1 MKDLRNKNS
10 NIMFRGKTIFAENNT
25 EARVNEMLNFMG
37 VKSNSDLVQTA
48 CGYLSMNNMEVNINN
63 IETFLK
69 EKNIVN
75 TADLRKK
82 AYSVVT
88 VNSAINNVEKFCNR
102 MQELGYKKMTNTH
115 LTKDF
120 NTEDSMIQIDIKFD
134 PNKKNLETITGYKD
148 SKICDIEQSLL
159 DQIGNDI
166 DSAVILM

>member
-88 VNSAINNVEKFCNR
+88 VNNAINNVENFCNK

-148 SKICDIEQSLL
+148 SKICDIEQDLL
-159 DQIGNDI
+159 DQIRNDI
-166 DSAVILM
+166 DNAVISM

>member
-88 VNSAINNVEKFCNR
+88 VNNAINNVENFCNK

-120 NTEDSMIQIDIKFD
+120 NTGDSMIQIDIKFD

-148 SKICDIEQSLL
+148 SKICDIEQDLL
-159 DQIGNDI
+159 DQIRNDI
-166 DSAVILM
+166 DSAVISM

>member
-1 MKDLRNKNS
+1 MKDLRNKSS

-88 VNSAINNVEKFCNR
+88 VNNAINNVENFCNK

-148 SKICDIEQSLL
+148 SKICDIEQDLL
-159 DQIGNDI
+159 DQIRNDI
-166 DSAVILM
+166 DSAVISM

>member
-1 MKDLRNKNS
+1 
-10 NIMFRGKTIFAENNT
+10 MFRGKTIFAENNT

-88 VNSAINNVEKFCNR
+88 VNNAINNVENFCNK

-148 SKICDIEQSLL
+148 SKICDIEQDLL
-159 DQIGNDI
+159 DQIRNDI
-166 DSAVILM
+166 DSAVISM

>member
-1 MKDLRNKNS
+1 MKDLRNKSS

-88 VNSAINNVEKFCNR
+88 VNNAINNVENFCNK
-102 MQELGYKKMTNTH
+102 MQEL
-115 LTKDF
+115 
-120 NTEDSMIQIDIKFD
+120 
-134 PNKKNLETITGYKD
+134 
-148 SKICDIEQSLL
+148 
-159 DQIGNDI
+159 
-166 DSAVILM
+166 

>member
-1 MKDLRNKNS
+1 MKDLRNKSS

-88 VNSAINNVEKFCNR
+88 VNNAINNVENFCNK

-120 NTEDSMIQIDIKFD
+120 NTEDGMFQIDIKFD

-148 SKICDIEQSLL
+148 SKICDIEQDLL
-159 DQIGNDI
+159 DQIRNDI
-166 DSAVILM
+166 DSAVISM